1 MKNGNTRSAWRG
13 RTVALIVGLA
23 LTCGAGAQSPAP
35 NAKAATPSA
44 KVPKASKPAMKY
56 TPPEFKLVLEPRAM
70 DLLKATS
77 AKLAAAKSMSFTAT
91 VSYEY
96 PSKLGP
102 PIVYTSRYDVAM
114 VRPDKLRVIMPGD
127 GPASEFYYDGK
138 AMLAYV
144 PAENLVAVADAPP
157 TIDATLRAAFEKA
170 AIYYPF
176 TDLVVADP
184 FAALTDGAIL
194 AFYIGQSDLVGGTR
208 TDMVAWAND
217 DVFLQIW
224 IGADDKLP
232 RRIRAVYRTDPYAL
246 GHQMDLSNWQLDGA
260 LAPDAFVSQKAQ
272 SAKRIAFASP
282 AGTPPASAKPPAKAT
297 QAKSAPSGSTTK
309 SQ

>member
-1 MKNGNTRSAWRG
+1 
-13 RTVALIVGLA
+13 
-23 LTCGAGAQSPAP
+23 
-35 NAKAATPSA
+35 
-44 KVPKASKPAMKY
+44 
-56 TPPEFKLVLEPRAM
+56 
-70 DLLKATS
+70 
-77 AKLAAAKSMSFTAT
+77 
-91 VSYEY
+91 
-96 PSKLGP
+96 
-102 PIVYTSRYDVAM
+102 
-114 VRPDKLRVIMPGD
+114 MPGD

-144 PAENLVAVADAPP
+144 PAENLVAVSDAPP

-176 TDLVVADP
+176 TDLIVADP
-184 FAALTDGAIL
+184 FAALTDGAML
-194 AFYIGQSDLVGGTR
+194 AFYIGQSDLVGGTK

-217 DVFLQIW
+217 DVFMQIW

-232 RRIRAVYRTDPYAL
+232 RRIRAVYRTDPYGL

-297 QAKSAPSGSTTK
+297 QAKPAPSGSTTK